1 MEQIINVV
9 KNNPYHLIGNST
21 TKDDIANRLI
31 LLQALEYAP
40 PPLEYLQFLIQV
52 NGIHS
57 FDANLYGCYDF
68 SDDIFTDFLDKNLL
82 LDRTDKRG
90 IMLLGENTMDYLV
103 YNNKDKSYETR
114 DKQTDEI
121 TFTFDNLK
129 DALSYFFDLEEE

>member
-1 MEQIINVV
+1 M
-9 KNNPYHLIGNST
+9 
-21 TKDDIANRLI
+21 
-31 LLQALEYAP
+31 LQALEYAP